1 MIIWDEPLIGPIGL
15 IAEVPFL
22 LGLGVSKMIRLPVK
36 EIARMD
42 DYKEAQEYVFIVRP
56 RLDVMKDI
64 IEAIL

>member
-22 LGLGVSKMIRLPVK
+22 LSLGVSKMIRLPVK
-36 EIARMD
+36 EIARID
-42 DYKEAQEYVFIVRP
+42 QYKEAQEYVFIVRP
-56 RLDVMKDI
+56 QLGVMQDI